1 MADDRNHMRTVAGKA
16 IIYRTRLVKLH
27 RRKKLPIN
35 PKASE
40 RPLRMSSLFDQ
51 QDFEN
56 APVRQNIPFWIW
68 NRDSIIIRPFRQLAI
83 IRKLN
88 PPLGDKASNRQ

>member
-1 MADDRNHMRTVAGKA
+1 MPDDKNHIRTVAGKA

-40 RPLRMSSLFDQ
+40 RPLSMIALF
-51 QDFEN
+51 N
-56 APVRQNIPFWIW
+56 
-68 NRDSIIIRPFRQLAI
+68 
-83 IRKLN
+83 
-88 PPLGDKASNRQ
+88 